1 MVEIVLWGLG
11 GKLGIEMLL
20 LINQH
25 KIVTYG
31 HKGRRRS
38 RHEVY
43 VGIGMYSP
51 EDCALYAQAF
61 RY

>member
-1 MVEIVLWGLG
+1 MVEIILWGLG

-31 HKGRRRS
+31 HREG
-38 RHEVY
+38 
-43 VGIGMYSP
+43 GDLGMEYM
-51 EDCALYAQAF
+51 
-61 RY
+61 